1 MINKLN
7 FKMFAS
13 EHDKIFQLQ
22 DKVNEIIAAVNK
34 QEVAIKN
41 LILLGV
47 NGNGYVECDWCDS
60 KGYIINEDH
69 PKYPDKQQRLDCSR
83 CDGSGKIKV

>member
-41 LILLGV
+41 LILLF
-47 NGNGYVECDWCDS
+47 
-60 KGYIINEDH
+60 
-69 PKYPDKQQRLDCSR
+69 
-83 CDGSGKIKV
+83 